1 MTEQLGFA
9 SVFLGEDI
17 GRNRRLDRI
26 DSLIDWSAVVE
37 IGRLARSGDWGRPPY
52 PPLAMIKALLLQQW
66 YGLSDPGLE
75 EALSDRVSFR
85 RFCGLPLDGGTPDE
99 TTLCRFRALPC
110 PRAGINS
117 VVGSK

>member
-26 DSLIDWSAVVE
+26 DSLIDWSAIVE
-37 IGRLARSGDWGRPPY
+37 IGRLARKGDWGRPPY

-66 YGLSDPGLE
+66 
-75 EALSDRVSFR
+75 
-85 RFCGLPLDGGTPDE
+85 
-99 TTLCRFRALPC
+99 
-110 PRAGINS
+110 
-117 VVGSK
+117 

>member
-37 IGRLARSGDWGRPPY
+37 IGQLARSGDWGRPPY
-52 PPLAMIKALLLQQW
+52 PPSAMIKALLLQQ
-66 YGLSDPGLE
+66 
-75 EALSDRVSFR
+75 
-85 RFCGLPLDGGTPDE
+85 
-99 TTLCRFRALPC
+99 
-110 PRAGINS
+110 
-117 VVGSK
+117 